1 MKKENRKLAQQR
13 RAQERQKQEKNQKA
27 EEISGLVYT
36 RYHHP
41 ASGHYSGGRRRKKF
55 RL

>member
-1 MKKENRKLAQQR
+1 MKKENRKLASSAGHR
-13 RAQERQKQEKNQKA
+13 KDKTGKNQKA

-55 RL
+55 RI